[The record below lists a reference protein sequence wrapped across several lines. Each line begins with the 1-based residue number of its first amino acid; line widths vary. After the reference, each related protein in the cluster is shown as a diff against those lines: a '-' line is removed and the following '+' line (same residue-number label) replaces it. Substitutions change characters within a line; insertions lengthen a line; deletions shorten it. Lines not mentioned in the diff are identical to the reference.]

1 MSKKTIQKVKA
12 ALTTLFTA
20 KKTSKQDSSNEQF
33 YNEKVLN
40 TPFRV
45 VGEKGKGYRLI
56 FGTEA
61 IGELRP
67 TPEQAML
74 ELETDTWNIIAR
86 VAGVVYI
93 HQRKDEIER
102 TREYVQKAQ
111 ENQKEAQRQGKLLKQ
126 MEQAKKEKN

>member
-1 MSKKTIQKVKA
+1 MWTKTIQKLKA

-20 KKTSKQDSSNEQF
+20 KKTSKPNYSNEQF
-33 YNEKVLN
+33 YSEKVEN

-61 IGELRP
+61 IGELKQ
-67 TPEQAML
+67 TPEEAML
-74 ELETDTWNIIAR
+74 ELEMDTWNIIAR

-102 TREYVQKAQ
+102 TREYVEKAKATHD
-111 ENQKEAQRQGKLLKQ
+111 EGQRQGEKLKAL
-126 MEQAKKEKN
+126 E